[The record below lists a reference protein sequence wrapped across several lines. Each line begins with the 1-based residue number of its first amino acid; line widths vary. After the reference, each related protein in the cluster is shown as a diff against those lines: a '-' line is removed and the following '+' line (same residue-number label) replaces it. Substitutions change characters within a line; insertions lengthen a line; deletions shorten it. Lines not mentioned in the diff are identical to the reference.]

1 MCSSQTVIKYDDQ
14 TVKWLADQESFIQLV
29 KMGES
34 DYFFFKMFNHSLLDL
49 ANKTTWLVY
58 AVILFL
64 VNIIDPFTTLTLCFD
79 ALKARP

>member
-1 MCSSQTVIKYDDQ
+1 
-14 TVKWLADQESFIQLV
+14 
-29 KMGES
+29 
-34 DYFFFKMFNHSLLDL
+34 MFNHSLLDL

-79 ALKARP
+79 ALKVRP